1 MIKRKL
7 LAVLL
12 SFGLVFS
19 NVLFINAS
27 ETKRLVDTKVETK
40 KDVYTDLTKEKTKG
54 THVSFL
60 MSKSL
65 SIYLILMYNLIG

>member
-19 NVLFINAS
+19 NVLFENAP
-27 ETKRLVDTKVETK
+27 ETQRLVDTNLVVNTK
-40 KDVYTDLTKEKTKG
+40 
-54 THVSFL
+54 
-60 MSKSL
+60 
-65 SIYLILMYNLIG
+65 

>member
-19 NVLFINAS
+19 NVLFVNAS

-40 KDVYTDLTKEKTKG
+40 KRCLHRFNKRK
-54 THVSFL
+54 
-60 MSKSL
+60 
-65 SIYLILMYNLIG
+65 N